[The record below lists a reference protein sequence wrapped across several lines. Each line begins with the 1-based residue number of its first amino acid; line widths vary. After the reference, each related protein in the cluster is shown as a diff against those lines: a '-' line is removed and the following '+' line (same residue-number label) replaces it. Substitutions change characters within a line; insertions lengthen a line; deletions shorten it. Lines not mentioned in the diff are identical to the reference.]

1 MHVFSLQNKIITQYE
16 SFLMSFLRIKNE
28 AIRERVEKAM
38 HEGKLLPEPLLQFN
52 PAYEDAGSVEE
63 LCGRYT

>member
-16 SFLMSFLRIKNE
+16 SFLTSFLRIKNE